1 MTVGWQCTLIMLM
14 SSMTR
19 SREWLLLNAVESWLY
34 HYERAGNHET
44 VQLYKQLR
52 DEFHDAYMATLSKDA
67 EEPTPPAP
75 KSPRKRTRNASQSSA
90 KTV

>member
-1 MTVGWQCTLIMLM
+1 
-14 SSMTR
+14 MTR
-19 SREWLLLNAVESWLY
+19 SREWLLLNAVEAWLH
-34 HYERAGNHET
+34 HYRTPNTPT
-44 VQLYKQLR
+44 VEQYKQLQA
-52 DEFHDAYMATLSKDA
+52 ELHDAYMLTLNKDA